1 MPVEFTQES
10 VVLGVNGGL
19 EEIPND
25 FVWIFAGGDPPTAF
39 LKRIGIE
46 FGMRDVTLEASEERR
61 KIFRVISA

>member
-46 FGMRDVTLEASEERR
+46 FGMRDVTLEAGEERR

>member
-39 LKRIGIE
+39 LKRTGIE